1 LHGSNHVVKIINAYK
16 VLTSVILTGV
26 ITIISCSTEKDAWLN
41 RGYHNTTAKYNGYF
55 NAGEIIKEA
64 MTNYSES
71 RVENYNV
78 IIPVYEYADE
88 VGSKSLYAPMD
99 TAAAKCETVV
109 GRHSMPSIKKGQFRK
124 TEWCKW
130 IDDNWMVIGQS
141 KFYKRDFEKAL
152 KRFVYIERQYAKESI
167 KYDAMLWQAKTY
179 IELEEYEEAE
189 EILKKLVEGQEELTQ
204 LLEEQKEEEKKKKEK
219 SKSRSKSKHKSKSR
233 SIKEDDKTPPLYPKN
248 FDREIAP
255 VYADLFLRQKKYP
268 KAVEKLEEAIELEKK
283 RQFKTRLI
291 FILAQVHQ
299 KLGNDQ
305 ASSLYEQVVKLN
317 PKYEMAF
324 QAKIKQALAYSGG
337 NNKSIKAQLLKMLKD
352 DKNAEYLDQIYF
364 ALADMTLREGD
375 RPKGIEYLELSVLSS
390 SSNNDQKSKSFLR
403 LGKLYYADKN
413 YVKAQRYYDSTMTV
427 LPKEHEEYETIEL
440 QNVSLTELVNQLQI
454 VANRDSISKL
464 CELSEKD
471 LIVKIEDLIQNK
483 KDDDARIEEENST
496 LAPIPFGGNTT
507 GGSGGKFW
515 VWDNNLRGK
524 GFNDFKKF
532 WGNRKLEDNWR
543 RTDKNSISS
552 SEEGT
557 DGEDGAEKDEYTVD
571 YYLKD
576 LPCGDDEKLLA
587 SSNEM
592 MAAMYE
598 VGTIY
603 RVKLDDPIAAKETFN
618 ELVDRFLPK
627 QKAVAGLYQLYLLES
642 GETKKKHENTI
653 LTDYPDSEYAKL
665 IRNPNYKQTEQ
676 LAKEKDKAGYADTYQ
691 KYVRK
696 QYLEVII
703 NCDAIIEKDSTNAFL
718 CNYYYLKAQAIS
730 GKNSGI
736 DSLGVLESA
745 LSDVVTHCKEHEVY
759 PIAKA
764 SLDKI
769 RKISSVEDA
778 KEGKGT
784 YIFDPKLKHFFVMVI
799 PNESG
804 KTKEAKMKISNFN
817 SASFSK
823 SKLKT
828 TSTFLD
834 EETQIVLIKEFKN
847 KTAADDYYLA
857 FKVNKK
863 QVKSLN
869 KDYEY
874 FVITN
879 KNYASLMI
887 EKSLDEYIEFFGK
900 NYDK

>member
-1 LHGSNHVVKIINAYK
+1 MHVSNYSVKVIIPHK
-16 VLTSVILTGV
+16 VLASILLIGAAAV
-26 ITIISCSTEKDAWLN
+26 ISCSAEKDAWLN
-41 RGYHNTTAKYNGYF
+41 RSYHNTTAKYNGFF

-64 MTNYSES
+64 MTNYSDA

-88 VGSKSLYAPMD
+88 IGSKSLYAPMD
-99 TAAAKCETVV
+99 TAAAKCETVI

-124 TEWCKW
+124 TEWCRW

-152 KRFVYIERQYAKESI
+152 KRFIYIEKQYSKEPINYTS
-167 KYDAMLWQAKTY
+167 MLWQAKTY

-189 EILKKLVEGQEELTQ
+189 EILKKLIEGEEELAQ
-204 LLEEQKEEEKKKKEK
+204 LLEEQKEKEKEQKAK
-219 SKSRSKSKHKSKSR
+219 SKSSSKSKYKSK
-233 SIKEDDKTPPLYPKN
+233 SIKEDKNPPPFPKN

-268 KAVEKLEEAIELEKK
+268 KAVEKLEKAIELEKK

-291 FILAQVHQ
+291 FILAQVQ
-299 KLGNDQ
+299 QELGNGQ

-364 ALADMTLREGD
+364 ALADLTLREGD
-375 RPKGIEYLELSVLSS
+375 RPKGIEYLELSVLAS

-413 YVKAQRYYDSTMTV
+413 YIKAQIYYDSTMTV
-427 LPKEHEEYETIEL
+427 LPKEHEEFELIKL
-440 QNVSLTELVNQLQI
+440 QNTSLTELVTQLEI
-454 VANRDSISKL
+454 VNNRDSISQL
-464 CELSEKD
+464 CGLSEKD
-471 LIVKIEDLIQNK
+471 LISKIEDLIQNK
-483 KDDDARIEEENST
+483 KDDDTRIEEENKT
-496 LAPIPFGGNTT
+496 IAPIPFGGNTA
-507 GGSGGKFW
+507 GSSGGKFW

-524 GFNDFKKF
+524 GFNDFKTA
-532 WGNRKLEDNWR
+532 WGSRKLEDNWR
-543 RTDKNSISS
+543 RVNKNSISVG
-552 SEEGT
+552 EET
-557 DGEDGAEKDEYTVD
+557 AEGEDGEVKDEYTIEF
-571 YYLKD
+571 YTKN

-587 SSNEM
+587 SNNEM
-592 MAAMYE
+592 MDALYE
-598 VGTIY
+598 IGTIY
-603 RVKLDDPIAAKETFN
+603 RVKLNDPNAAKETFN
-618 ELVDRFLPK
+618 DLVGRFLPK
-627 QKAVAGLYQLYLLES
+627 QKAISGLYQLYLLEN
-642 GETKKKHENTI
+642 GEQKKKHKNKI
-653 LTDYPDSEYAKL
+653 VDDFPDSEYAKL
-665 IRNPNYKQTEQ
+665 ILNPNYMQAEQ
-676 LAKEKDKAGYADTYQ
+676 LDKDKDKAGYAVNYQ
-691 KYVRK
+691 KYVQK
-696 QYLEVII
+696 QYDAVII
-703 NCDAIIEKDSTNAFL
+703 NCNTIIKTDSANAFL

-730 GKNSGI
+730 GKNSGL
-736 DSLGVLESA
+736 DTLGRLEGA
-745 LSDVVTHCKEHEVY
+745 LSDVVENCEGYEGY
-759 PIAKA
+759 ANAKA
-764 SLDKI
+764 ALDKI
-769 RKISSVEDA
+769 RKTNSVEDA

-784 YIFDPKLKHFFVMVI
+784 YIFDPSLKHFFVIII

-804 KTKEAKMKISNFN
+804 KTKDAKMKLSNFN
-817 SASFSK
+817 STSFSN

-828 TSTFLD
+828 TSTFLGAD
-834 EETQIVLIKEFKN
+834 TQLVLVKEFKN
-847 KTAADDYYLA
+847 KKAAHDYYLA

-869 KDYEY
+869 GSYPY

-887 EKSLDEYIEFFGK
+887 EKSLDDYLAFFKK
-900 NYDK
+900 NYAK

>member
-1 LHGSNHVVKIINAYK
+1 MKVINPYK
-16 VLTSVILTGV
+16 ALASILLIGA
-26 ITIISCSTEKDAWLN
+26 IAIISCSTEKDAWLN
-41 RGYHNTTAKYNGYF
+41 RTYHNTTAKYNGFF

-64 MTNYSES
+64 MTNYSDT
-71 RVENYNV
+71 RTENYNV

-88 VGSKSLYAPMD
+88 IGSKSLYAPMD
-99 TAAAKCETVV
+99 TAAAKCETVI
-109 GRHSMPSIKKGQFRK
+109 GRHSMPSMKKGQFRK
-124 TEWCKW
+124 TEWCSW

-152 KRFVYIERQYAKESI
+152 KRFIYIERQYSKEPI
-167 KYDAMLWQAKTY
+167 KYTSMLWQAKTY

-189 EILKKLVEGQEELTQ
+189 DILKKLVEGEAELTQ
-204 LLEEQKEEEKKKKEK
+204 LLEEQKEEEKKQKVK
-219 SKSRSKSKHKSKSR
+219 SKSRSKSKQKSK
-233 SIKEDDKTPPLYPKN
+233 SIKEDKSPPPFPKN

-255 VYADLFLRQKKYP
+255 IYADLFLRQKKYP
-268 KAVEKLEEAIELEKK
+268 KAVEKLEEAIELETK

-291 FILAQVHQ
+291 FILAQVQ
-299 KLGNDQ
+299 QELGSSQ

-337 NNKSIKAQLLKMLKD
+337 NNKSIKAQLLKMVKD

-375 RPKGIEYLELSVLSS
+375 RPKGIEYLELSVLAS

-413 YVKAQRYYDSTMTV
+413 YIKAQRYYDSTMTV
-427 LPKEHEEYETIEL
+427 LPKEHEEFTLIEL
-440 QNVSLTELVNQLQI
+440 QNTSLTELVNQLEI
-454 VANRDSISKL
+454 VNNRDSISQL
-464 CELSEKD
+464 CALPEKD
-471 LIVKIEDLIQNK
+471 LITKIEDLIQDK
-483 KDDDARIEEENST
+483 KDDDARIEEENNT
-496 LAPIPFGGNTT
+496 MAPVPFGGNTP

-524 GFNDFKKF
+524 GFNDFKTA

-543 RTDKNSISS
+543 RLNKSS
-552 SEEGT
+552 VSVGEENT
-557 DGEDGAEKDEYTVD
+557 DGEDGAVKDEYTIEF
-571 YYLKD
+571 YMKT

-587 SSNEM
+587 SNNEM
-592 MAAMYE
+592 MDALYE
-598 VGTIY
+598 IGTIY
-603 RVKLDDPIAAKETFN
+603 RVKLDDPNAAKETFN
-618 ELVDRFLPK
+618 NLVGRFLPK
-627 QKAVAGLYQLYLLES
+627 QKAVSGLYQLYLLET
-642 GETKKKHENTI
+642 GEQKKKHKKTI
-653 LTDYPDSEYAKL
+653 LNDFPDSEYAKL
-665 IRNPNYKQTEQ
+665 ILNPNYKQAEQ
-676 LAKEKDKAGYADTYQ
+676 LAKDKDKAGYAATYQ

-696 QYLEVII
+696 QYDAVII
-703 NCDAIIEKDSTNAFL
+703 NCNAIINTDSANAFL

-730 GKNSGI
+730 GKNSGL
-736 DSLGVLESA
+736 DTLGKLEHA
-745 LSDVVTHCKEHEVY
+745 LSDVVDHCEGHDVY
-759 PIAKA
+759 AAAKGA
-764 SLDKI
+764 LDKI
-769 RKISSVEDA
+769 RKTNSIEEA

-784 YIFDPKLKHFFVMVI
+784 YIFDPGLKHFFVMVI

-804 KTKEAKMKISNFN
+804 KTKDAKMKLSNFN
-817 SASFSK
+817 STSFSK

-834 EETQIVLIKEFKN
+834 EETQLVLVKEFKN
-847 KTAADDYYLA
+847 KKAAHDYYLA

-869 KDYEY
+869 VAYPY

-887 EKSLDEYIEFFGK
+887 EKSLDEYLAFFKK
-900 NYDK
+900 NYAK

>member
-1 LHGSNHVVKIINAYK
+1 MHVSNSLVKVINPYK
-16 VLTSVILTGV
+16 ALASILLIGA
-26 ITIISCSTEKDAWLN
+26 IAIISCSTEKDAWLN
-41 RGYHNTTAKYNGYF
+41 RTYHNTTAKYNGFF

-64 MTNYSES
+64 MTNYSDT
-71 RVENYNV
+71 RTENYNV

-88 VGSKSLYAPMD
+88 IGSKSLYAPMD
-99 TAAAKCETVV
+99 TAAAKCETVI
-109 GRHSMPSIKKGQFRK
+109 GRHSMPSMKKGQFRK
-124 TEWCKW
+124 TEWCSW

-152 KRFVYIERQYAKESI
+152 KRFIYIERQYSKEPI
-167 KYDAMLWQAKTY
+167 KYTSMLWQAKTY

-189 EILKKLVEGQEELTQ
+189 DILKKLIEGEEELTQ
-204 LLEEQKEEEKKKKEK
+204 LLEEQKEEEKKQKVK
-219 SKSRSKSKHKSKSR
+219 SKSRSKSKQKSK
-233 SIKEDDKTPPLYPKN
+233 SIKEDKSPPPFPKN

-255 VYADLFLRQKKYP
+255 IYADLFLRQKKYP
-268 KAVEKLEEAIELEKK
+268 KAVEKLEEAIKIETK

-291 FILAQVHQ
+291 FILAQVQ
-299 KLGNDQ
+299 QELGSSQ

-337 NNKSIKAQLLKMLKD
+337 NNKSIKAQLLKMVKD

-375 RPKGIEYLELSVLSS
+375 RPKGIEYLELSVLAS

-403 LGKLYYADKN
+403 LGKLYYAEKN
-413 YVKAQRYYDSTMTV
+413 YIKAQRYYDSTMTV
-427 LPKEHEEYETIEL
+427 LPKEHEEFALIEL
-440 QNVSLTELVNQLQI
+440 QNTSLTELVNQLEI
-454 VANRDSISKL
+454 VNNRDSISQL
-464 CELSEKD
+464 CALSEKD
-471 LIVKIEDLIQNK
+471 LITKIEDLIQDK
-483 KDDDARIEEENST
+483 KDDDARIEEENNT
-496 LAPIPFGGNTT
+496 MAPVPFGGNTP

-524 GFNDFKKF
+524 GFNDFKTA

-543 RTDKNSISS
+543 RLNKSS
-552 SEEGT
+552 VSVGEENT
-557 DGEDGAEKDEYTVD
+557 DGEDGAVKDEYTIEF
-571 YYLKD
+571 YMKT

-587 SSNEM
+587 SNNEM
-592 MAAMYE
+592 MDALYE
-598 VGTIY
+598 IGTIY
-603 RVKLDDPIAAKETFN
+603 RVKLDDPNAAKETFN
-618 ELVDRFLPK
+618 NLVGRFLPK
-627 QKAVAGLYQLYLLES
+627 QKAVSGLYQLYLLET
-642 GETKKKHENTI
+642 GEQKKKHKKTI
-653 LTDYPDSEYAKL
+653 LNDFPDSEYAKL
-665 IRNPNYKQTEQ
+665 ILNPNYKQAEQ
-676 LAKEKDKAGYADTYQ
+676 LAKDKDKAGYAATYQ

-696 QYLEVII
+696 QYAAVII
-703 NCDAIIEKDSTNAFL
+703 NCNAIINTDSANAFL

-730 GKNSGI
+730 GKNSGL
-736 DSLGVLESA
+736 DTLGKLEHA
-745 LSDVVTHCKEHEVY
+745 LSDVVDHCEGHEVY
-759 PIAKA
+759 ATAKGA
-764 SLDKI
+764 LDKI
-769 RKISSVEDA
+769 RKTNSIEEA

-784 YIFDPKLKHFFVMVI
+784 YIFDPGLKHFFVMVI

-804 KTKEAKMKISNFN
+804 KTKDAKMKLSNFN
-817 SASFSK
+817 STSFSK

-834 EETQIVLIKEFKN
+834 EETQLVLVKEFKN
-847 KTAADDYYLA
+847 KKAAHDYYLA

-869 KDYEY
+869 VAYPY

-887 EKSLDEYIEFFGK
+887 EKSLDEYLAFFKK
-900 NYDK
+900 NYAK